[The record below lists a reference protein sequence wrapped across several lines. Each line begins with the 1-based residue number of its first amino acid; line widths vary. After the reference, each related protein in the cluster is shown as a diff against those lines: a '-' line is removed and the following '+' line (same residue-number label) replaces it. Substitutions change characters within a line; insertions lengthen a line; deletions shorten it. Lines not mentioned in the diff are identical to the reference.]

1 MSWFTVART
10 DPDRC
15 ALVDGDRSF
24 TFGELRAIV
33 GQICAGWD
41 AAGIAR
47 GQTIAVVLRNCWE
60 LLVIELAALST
71 ARYILPINHH
81 FIVDDIAYV
90 LGDAEPA
97 LVVTS
102 NEFLATVDTA
112 AEKAGLPT
120 ATCVA
125 NVDAGKR
132 DWTRSWTDRPDS
144 DPEDRRA
151 GSLILYSSG
160 TTGRPKGIRRPLA
173 GTTPEEESAKSRIA
187 WSPMRLDR
195 GPGVHV
201 VIAPLYHAAPNGM
214 VVGALARGVT
224 VVIAPGQR
232 FDAAQFLDFAGTT
245 GMTESFLVPTM
256 FSRLLNLPPEQRS
269 RFDTS
274 TMRRVVHAGAPCPV
288 AVKQQMIH
296 WWGPILSEF
305 YGSTECSVTT
315 TTTSEEWLDAPG
327 TVGRARPGYDVDIC
341 DDEGNPVAPGQEGLI
356 RVAGSP
362 EFHYIGDEA
371 KTQQARPNGAVV
383 LGDIGRLDEH
393 GRLYILDRRSD
404 LILSGGVN
412 IYPAEIELAL
422 HNHPQVQDVVVIGVP
437 DQEWGQRVVALIQPV
452 DSADPLRLAQAV
464 ESYAR
469 DVLAG
474 YKRPR
479 EYRVTSAIPRMPTG
493 KINRTHI
500 REQMLKT

>member
-10 DPDRC
+10 DPDTC
-15 ALVDGDRSF
+15 ALVDGPHSY
-24 TFGELRAIV
+24 TFGELRSIV

-41 AAGIAR
+41 ETGIAR
-47 GQTIAVVLRNCWE
+47 GETIAVVLRNRWE
-60 LLVIELAALST
+60 LLAIELAALST

-81 FIVDDIAYV
+81 LTVDEIAYI

-102 NEFLATVDTA
+102 NEFLTGVDAAADIAGVSGATRVVT
-112 AEKAGLPT
+112 
-120 ATCVA
+120 
-125 NVDAGKR
+125 VDAGER
-132 DWTRSWTDRPDS
+132 AWTQTWTDRPDR
-144 DPEDRRA
+144 DPADRRA
-151 GSLILYSSG
+151 GSLIFYSSG
-160 TTGRPKGIRRPLA
+160 TTGRPKGIRRSLT
-173 GTTPEEESAKSRIA
+173 GTTPEEESAKSRVA

-214 VVGALARGVT
+214 VIGALARGVT

-232 FDAAQFLDFAGTT
+232 FDAAQFLDFAGTV

-256 FSRLLNLPPEQRS
+256 FSRLLNLPPEQRR

-274 TMRRVVHAGAPCPV
+274 TVRRVIHAGAPCSI
-288 AVKQQMIH
+288 AVKQQMID
-296 WWGPILSEF
+296 WWGSVLSEF

-327 TVGRARPGYDVDIC
+327 TVGRARPGYDIDIC
-341 DDEGNPVAPGQEGLI
+341 DDEGNPVPPGCEGLI

-362 EFHYIGDEA
+362 EFDYIGDWA
-371 KTQQARPNGAVV
+371 KTQQTRSNGKVV

-393 GRLYILDRRSD
+393 GRLFILDRRSD

-422 HNHPQVQDVVVIGVP
+422 QNHPEVQDVVVIGLP
-437 DQEWGQRVVALIQPV
+437 DHEWGQRVVALIQPA
-452 DSADPLRLAQAV
+452 DSADPGRLAQAV

-479 EYRVTSAIPRMPTG
+479 EYRITAAIPRMPTG
-493 KINRTHI
+493 KINRTQI
-500 REQMLKT
+500 REQMLNA